1 MGAWGFKIFENDD
14 AADFVAEFENSG
26 AVAVADAL
34 DAACSNPDYIEA
46 PDGSVALAA
55 AAIVAAA
62 NGKSEFLSEPAGTM
76 LRTVSN
82 WQALSGLKGKAIQ
95 AVECVSGPNSELM
108 ELWAEAAPAD
118 AANFKN
124 EVNRL
129 RAALR

>member
-26 AVAVADAL
+26 AVAVAGTL
-34 DAACSNPDYIEA
+34 DVVCNNPDYIEA

-62 NGKSEFLSEPAGTM
+62 NGKSEFLSAPAETA

-95 AVECVSGPNSELM
+95 AVEWVSSPNSELM

-124 EVNRL
+124 ELNRL

>member
-26 AVAVADAL
+26 AVAVAGAL
-34 DAACSNPDYIEA
+34 DAACNNPGYIEA

-62 NGKSEFLSEPAGTM
+62 NGKSEFLSKPAQTA

-95 AVECVSGPNSELM
+95 AVEWVSSPNSELM

-118 AANFKN
+118 AASFKN
-124 EVNRL
+124 ELNRL